1 MGTTESAGVSRGEV
15 TATAVGLDYHGKPAL
30 DDTDLHV
37 RAGEFFTLLGPSGS
51 GKTTLLRIIAGLLDA
66 TRGRVDIDGTDV
78 TRVPTQR
85 RDIGFVFQNYA
96 LFPHLTVAQNIEY
109 GLKVRRMDAAARS
122 RRVKEMLEL
131 VALERLG
138 DRPPSQ
144 LSGGQQQRVALA
156 RALAQGPRVL
166 LLDEPLGAL
175 DRALRQDLGAEVRR
189 IQQQSNTTAI
199 YVTHDQDEAF
209 ILSDRM
215 GVMRDGRI
223 CQIGRPEDIYR
234 APQDLFVARFLGQA
248 NLLDVDILQRSA
260 DTFHVAR
267 GEHRIHAK
275 ATDLVTGAAA
285 TCVVRP
291 EQISLCDT
299 APAEGYDLIGRGEV
313 TVSRFLGQRHSVHIS
328 IDGMEITA
336 DLDPYG
342 PVPRTGE
349 TVGACVRTGHAALIP
364 RTHTTEAGK

>member
-1 MGTTESAGVSRGEV
+1 MGSAPASDLSRGEV
-15 TATAVGLDYHGKPAL
+15 TATGVGLDYNGKPAL
-30 DDTDLHV
+30 DDADLHV

-66 TRGRVDIDGTDV
+66 TRGRVDIDGEDV
-78 TRVPTQR
+78 TDLPTQR

-96 LFPHLTVAQNIEY
+96 LFPHLTVAQNIEF
-109 GLKVRRMDAAARS
+109 GLKVRRLDASARR
-122 RRVKEMLEL
+122 RRVSEMLEL
-131 VALERLG
+131 VALDGLG
-138 DRPPSQ
+138 DRQPGE

-234 APQDLFVARFLGQA
+234 SPQDLFVARFLGQA
-248 NLLDVDILQRSA
+248 NLLDVDILERSG
-260 DTFHVAR
+260 DTFTVAR
-267 GEHRIHAK
+267 GAHRVRAR
-275 ATDLVTGAAA
+275 ATDINESVA

-291 EQISLCDT
+291 EQIALCGDEPL
-299 APAEGYDLIGRGEV
+299 AGYDLLGRGEV
-313 TVSRFLGQRHSVHIS
+313 TVSRFLGQRHSVHIAM
-328 IDGMEITA
+328 DGMELTA

-342 PVPRTGE
+342 PVPRPGDV
-349 TVGACVRTGHAALIP
+349 VGACVRAGHCALLP
-364 RTHTTEAGK
+364 RMH